1 MIMGSKNYLPIQREA
16 AEGIKKSIS
25 KSMKTRCNH
34 RKTGVWR
41 ANKLACII
49 SFISDDE
56 MELARSFENQ
66 MRLEFTEDNI
76 VVLIREE

>member
-1 MIMGSKNYLPIQREA
+1 VVLGSKNYLPIEREA
-16 AEGIKKSIS
+16 IGGIKKSRS
-25 KSMKTRCNH
+25 KSMRRRCNH

-56 MELARSFENQ
+56 MELAKSFENQ

>member
-1 MIMGSKNYLPIQREA
+1 MR
-16 AEGIKKSIS
+16 
-25 KSMKTRCNH
+25 TRSNH

>member
-1 MIMGSKNYLPIQREA
+1 VVLGSKKFLPIQREA
-16 AEGIKKSIS
+16 IGGIKKSRS
-25 KSMKTRCNH
+25 KSMRTRCNH

-76 VVLIREE
+76 VVLIVEE